1 MWRKKYGTIAPDA
14 GLFKISIWKV
24 AGGSQKIP
32 SVRSCVTRV
41 ATRWLPWIP
50 RDRRR
55 LRYFPV
61 YGGGLLKPDNC
72 DIGLA
77 Y

>member
-1 MWRKKYGTIAPDA
+1 MWNKKYGNTIAPDA

-41 ATRWLPWIP
+41 ATRWLAWIP
-50 RDRRR
+50 RDR
-55 LRYFPV
+55 
-61 YGGGLLKPDNC
+61 
-72 DIGLA
+72 
-77 Y
+77 